1 MTDNDRKTEKDELRT
16 PEELTRTPMRVKPED
31 RVGPQNEAAKARAAA
46 SGSAAPD
53 AGGTPEEMPEDAGA
67 KADAGSGGDPGREEA
82 GDDGAAGTESGEQAA
97 GPESADGAEAAADRT
112 GEEAGG
118 GSGEGEGTG
127 DDREQPASKGKRAKK
142 RFRRRKK
149 HRKGGK
155 LRILVIV
162 LILIGVLVGLAHLPM
177 FKIQNV
183 SVVGN
188 QHVSDAEVKRLAE
201 VEEDMSIFGINTFL
215 ATRKVKI
222 SPYIDKASLKRDLP
236 STVQIVVTE
245 KEAVAQL
252 ATPEKKNKKKLY
264 VAIDEK
270 GRVMEISEEKMD
282 VSYIKDI
289 PVTKAKIKEK
299 IKVKDERAYKKAM
312 ELILLARDTD
322 MYFKRVTIDGRWAEA
337 CVYGDLLC
345 RGRYTNMVKA
355 LEAGTLRAVVY
366 RLYQQNVTEGTITV
380 GDNEYCAFTPEN

>member
-31 RVGPQNEAAKARAAA
+31 RVGPQNEAAKARAAG
-46 SGSAAPD
+46 SVGSA
-53 AGGTPEEMPEDAGA
+53 PEDCGA
-67 KADAGSGGDPGREEA
+67 SPKDTTEGDSARTADEEPGGDPGWE
-82 GDDGAAGTESGEQAA
+82 DAGTE
-97 GPESADGAEAAADRT
+97 AEARTEPGEAEARTESDEAAEDQVGDEAAD
-112 GEEAGG
+112 
-118 GSGEGEGTG
+118 GSGEGEDPG
-127 DDREQPASKGKRAKK
+127 DDREQPVRKGKRAKK
-142 RFRRRKK
+142 RFRRRRK
-149 HRKGGK
+149 HRKGKK
-155 LRILVIV
+155 LRILLIV
-162 LILIGVLVGLAHLPM
+162 LIVIGVFVGLAHLPM

-215 ATRKVKI
+215 ATQKVKI

-289 PVTKAKIKEK
+289 PVTEAKIKEK